1 MLHACLMTICG
12 RYTLTD
18 RISISHFISIYF
30 LKTQFL
36 GLAADGGLLL
46 GHLWRAHPD
55 VTPLIT
61 VHFPSFVNSFIRQGR
76 GGNMEWTQ
84 LKKRDSW
91 KHYFLFCM
99 GEEV

>member
-1 MLHACLMTICG
+1 MEMGLWNIPERPGGRMFSEGPSFFLNRGMLHACLMTICG

-18 RISISHFISIYF
+18 RINISHFIYRNFF

-46 GHLWRAHPD
+46 GRLWRAHPD

-61 VHFPSFVNSFIRQGR
+61 VHFSFV
-76 GGNMEWTQ
+76 
-84 LKKRDSW
+84 
-91 KHYFLFCM
+91 C
-99 GEEV
+99 